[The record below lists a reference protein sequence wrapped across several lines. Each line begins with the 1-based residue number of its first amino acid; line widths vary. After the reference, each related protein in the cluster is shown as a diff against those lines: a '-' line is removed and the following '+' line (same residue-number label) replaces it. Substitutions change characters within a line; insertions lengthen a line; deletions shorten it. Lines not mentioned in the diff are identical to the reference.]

1 MSNPIRIASR
11 HDLPDNGKL
20 KEFALGGD
28 TDETVCVANLD
39 GNFYAVDGACL
50 HAGAPLASGILRN
63 GNIVCPWHSWEFD
76 CKTGCAAHNSKIGV
90 RRYKLTIESD
100 QVTVE
105 AE

>member
-11 HDLPDNGKL
+11 NDLPADGKM
-20 KEFALGGD
+20 KEFALGAD
-28 TDETVCVANLD
+28 TDETVCLANIN
-39 GNFYAVDGACL
+39 GSFYALDGACL

-76 CKTGCAAHNSKIGV
+76 CKTGCAAHNPSIGV
-90 RRYKLTIESD
+90 RRYKVNID
-100 QVTVE
+100 GDDVTVD

>member
-11 HDLPDNGKL
+11 HDLPANGKL
-20 KEFALGGD
+20 KEFALDRG
-28 TDETVCVANLD
+28 TDETVCVANVD
-39 GNFYAVDGACL
+39 GSFYAVDGACL

-76 CKTGCAAHNSKIGV
+76 CKTGCAAHNPSIGV
-90 RRYKLTIESD
+90 RKYRVSIED
-100 QVTVE
+100 DDVIVQ